1 MLVGGA
7 VGELGDC
14 LGLFNGFFGHG
25 LRVGEVHQKFKH
37 LFELFLRFVGG
48 VGYKCPIE
56 QTFEKGVKTMSA
68 IALQYPSL
76 PRLNRRGRLARFLVV
91 LSLTVVLGAG
101 FAMKAGAGSSL
112 VPAGIQFVTV
122 VVAPGETLWSI
133 ATEAAGSGDVRAM
146 VEEIISANSLALPDV
161 VAGQVLRVPA

>member
-1 MLVGGA
+1 LPFVSA
-7 VGELGDC
+7 VE
-14 LGLFNGFFGHG
+14 
-25 LRVGEVHQKFKH
+25 
-37 LFELFLRFVGG
+37 
-48 VGYKCPIE
+48 YKCPIE

-101 FAMKAGAGSSL
+101 FAMKAGAGVDVNQGPSSYITL
-112 VPAGIQFVTV
+112 

-133 ATEAAGSGDVRAM
+133 ATDAANNEDVYAM
-146 VEEIISANSLALPDV
+146 VDEIMSANSLTLPDV
-161 VAGQVLRVPA
+161 APGQVLRVPA